1 MEKNVLTE
9 EQRTVFVENGFVILD
24 DFFSEMEIS
33 EFRNMI
39 IYLIKINLEKAAK
52 KYPDIIIKNF
62 EGKELDEGIIKLE
75 EIDHQYVADI
85 YDTIF
90 QTPQFLR
97 ITAKKEISYCINYLL
112 NREKNSPTYIDQSRC
127 RIDPPS
133 DPNKRTCGWHQ
144 EVFYY
149 IPKSDFV
156 QTWAPLI
163 HNATKENGAI
173 EICPKSH
180 KKGIAKQSSLE
191 GDELYKFIVDKSEIE
206 KYETKIVELKVGQ
219 LLIFNSKLIHKSG
232 KNTSKQVRYSLV
244 GINHNLDNGYFE
256 PPKLVVSQKEEKM
269 KEYYSTV
276 FDKYE

>member
-1 MEKNVLTE
+1 MLTE
-9 EQRTVFVENGFVILD
+9 EQKKSFVENGFVILD
-24 DFFSEMEIS
+24 DFFSETERI
-33 EFRNMI
+33 EFRNMVI
-39 IYLIKINLEKAAK
+39 HLIKINLKKAAK
-52 KYPDIIIKNF
+52 ENPEINIKDF

-97 ITAKKEISYCINYLL
+97 ITAKKEISKCINQLL
-112 NREKNSPTYIDQSRC
+112 NREENDPTYIDQSRC
-127 RIDPPS
+127 RIDPPL

-173 EICPKSH
+173 EICPTSH
-180 KKGIAKQSSLE
+180 KKGIAKQNSLE
-191 GDELYKFIVDKSEIE
+191 GDELYKFIVDESVIKEY
-206 KYETKIVELKVGQ
+206 KPETVELKVGQ

-232 KNTSKQVRYSLV
+232 KNISKQVRYSLV
-244 GINHNLDNGYFE
+244 GINHNLDNEYFE

-269 KEYYSTV
+269 KEYYSQV
-276 FDKYE
+276 FDKHE

>member
-1 MEKNVLTE
+1 MLTE
-9 EQRTVFVENGFVILD
+9 EQKKSFTENGFIILD
-24 DFFSEMEIS
+24 NFFSKIELL
-33 EFRNMI
+33 EFKNMI
-39 IYLIKINLEKAAK
+39 IYLIKINLKKVAK
-52 KYPDIIIKNF
+52 KDSKIIVKDF

-75 EIDHQYVADI
+75 EIDHQYVANI

-97 ITAKKEISYCINYLL
+97 ISAKKEITDCINQLL
-112 NREKNSPTYIDQSRC
+112 GREENSPTYNDQNRC
-127 RIDPPS
+127 RIDPPL
-133 DPNKRTCGWHQ
+133 DPNQRTCGWHQ

-149 IPKSDFV
+149 VPKSDFV

-173 EICPKSH
+173 EVCPASH

-191 GDELYKFIVDKSEIE
+191 GDELYKFIVDESVIKE
-206 KYETKIVELKVGQ
+206 YNPTIVELKVGQ

-244 GINHNLDNGYFE
+244 GINHNLDNEYFE

-269 KEYYSTV
+269 KEYYSQV
-276 FDKYE
+276 LGKHE